1 MIGGKEEVHTE
12 GAYYLEWRESGKRIR
27 LSVGNDPVQA
37 AVERQRK
44 EAELAAIRSG
54 LKVTGTNGSKT
65 LAVAVDEYLSDTSL
79 TKKPKTLAAY
89 RTALFSGILP
99 SAARRGHHPIRSSQI
114 RCFPAG
120 REGPSAT
127 NLRT

>member
-89 RTALFSGILP
+89 RTALRYFQESCHRLHVEDITRSDLLKF
-99 SAARRGHHPIRSSQI
+99 AAFLRDERDRPQQI
-114 RCFPAG
+114 
-120 REGPSAT
+120 
-127 NLRT
+127 